1 MMAELSERV
10 NVSLLAQE
18 NYLNLHLPVLTRAGA
33 SLGAALERG
42 NKLLALGCPTVAQ
55 HMVAELTG
63 RFVLERPAL
72 PAICLSEN
80 NSAVTAILN
89 DYGRSSV
96 YVRQLIALAQDGD
109 FVLGLLAGVDQAAQ
123 EGIEQAQRMGL
134 ETLVLEFSRESG
146 GGPRLDG
153 AGVEEWTA
161 TEAFLTAAHLL
172 CEEAEAELRRL
183 QPDRFPAA
191 SSRRSAPFDSPA
203 PSRRGPPP
211 DSPAVKL

>member
-18 NYLNLHLPVLTRAGA
+18 NYLNLHLPILARAGA

-123 EGIEQAQRMGL
+123 EGIDQAQRMGL
-134 ETLVLEFSRESG
+134 ETLVLEF
-146 GGPRLDG
+146 P
-153 AGVEEWTA
+153 GVEEWTA

-172 CEEAEAELRRL
+172 CEEAEAELRRR
-183 QPDRFPAA
+183 QPDRFPSA
-191 SSRRSAPFDSPA
+191 SSKRGAPPDLTAPSRRSAPFDSPA
-203 PSRRGPPP
+203 
-211 DSPAVKL
+211 VKL